1 MKVDCAVIGGGIIGL
16 SAGMHLLRRQPGLR
30 LIVLEKESELAFH
43 QSGRNSGVIHSGIYY
58 KPGSLKA
65 RFARLGNRSMVA
77 FCREHGIPHE
87 VCGKII
93 VATEKGEMQLLED
106 LRQRALANDLEVIK
120 LSREEVL
127 EFEPHVSCQVA
138 LRVPSTGIVD
148 YRAVCDVFARLIRT
162 DGGEIRTEAEVRE
175 IRSSGDGYM
184 LETPRGIVETK
195 FLLNCGGLQSD
206 RIARRT
212 GLQPQARIMP
222 FRGEYYQLI
231 PEKRHL
237 VKGLIYPAPDP
248 AFPFLGVHFTRMMDG
263 SVHAGPNAVLALR
276 REGYRKRDI
285 GLGASLEILTYGG
298 CWKLARRHFRAGVK
312 EVWRSISKRAFTN
325 SLRRLIPEICESDL
339 IPATPGVRAQALL
352 PNGQLVDDFLIQHG
366 PRALHVCNAPSPA
379 ATASLEIGGA
389 IAALVPE
396 LRMAAA
402 VC

>member
-1 MKVDCAVIGGGIIGL
+1 
-16 SAGMHLLRRQPGLR
+16 
-30 LIVLEKESELAFH
+30 
-43 QSGRNSGVIHSGIYY
+43 
-58 KPGSLKA
+58 
-65 RFARLGNRSMVA
+65 MVA
-77 FCREHGIPHE
+77 FCREHRIPHE

-93 VATEKGEMQLLED
+93 VATDAQEFQLLED
-106 LRQRALANDLEVIK
+106 LYQRGVANGLEVMK

-127 EFEPHVSCQVA
+127 EFEPHVSCQAA

-148 YRAVCDVFARLIRT
+148 YRMVCGVFAKLIRT
-162 DGGEIRTEAEVRE
+162 EGGEIRTKAEVRE
-175 IRSSGDGYM
+175 FRSSGDGYV
-184 LETPRGIVETK
+184 LESAHGRVETK
-195 FLLNCGGLQSD
+195 FLINCGGLQSD

-237 VKGLIYPAPDP
+237 VKGLIYPTPDP
-248 AFPFLGVHFTRMMDG
+248 AFPFLGVHFTRMIDG

-276 REGYRKRDI
+276 REGYRKSDI

-298 CWKLARRHFRAGVK
+298 CWKLARRHFRVGIK

-325 SLRRLIPEICESDL
+325 SLRRLIPEVCEKDL
-339 IPATPGVRAQALL
+339 IPAMPGVRAQALL

-366 PRALHVCNAPSPA
+366 PHSLHVCNAPSPA
-379 ATASLEIGGA
+379 ATASLEIGEA
-389 IAALVPE
+389 VAALVPE